1 MRSLCI
7 LVVVEQQALSD
18 FTILFI
24 FATSGMLILAGGI
37 VFFVLFYKKRML
49 EARLREQNLEVVYQ
63 QKMMEAA
70 LESQES
76 ERKRV
81 AADLHD
87 GIGAM
92 LSAVRMNLGTLART
106 ESVNAETIQPVKT
119 MLDETIE
126 SVRKISR
133 DLLPSTLEKFG
144 LNVALKEMC
153 ERFQSLTEAGI
164 TYTEHGEAVPMEK
177 SREIFVFRIVQELI
191 NNALK
196 HAHASAI
203 SVQVTWDSQLTIVV
217 TDNGKGFSPDVQP
230 KGLGLFNMQ
239 NRARVLHG
247 TFIIESNTSSGT
259 KATLT
264 VPLA

>member
-1 MRSLCI
+1 
-7 LVVVEQQALSD
+7 
-18 FTILFI
+18 
-24 FATSGMLILAGGI
+24 
-37 VFFVLFYKKRML
+37 ML
-49 EARLREQNLEVVYQ
+49 EARLREQHMEVVYQ

-70 LESQES
+70 LESQEN

-92 LSAVRMNLGTLART
+92 LSAIRMNLSTLART
-106 ESVNAETIQPVKT
+106 DSVNAETVQPVKT

-144 LNVALKEMC
+144 LTVALKEMC
-153 ERFQSLTEAGI
+153 ERFKSLTEVDI
-164 TYTEHGEAVPMEK
+164 RYTEEGEAVDLEK
-177 SREIFVFRIVQELI
+177 AREILVFRIVQELI

-196 HAHASAI
+196 HARASAVTVQVVWKDNLYI
-203 SVQVTWDSQLTIVV
+203 SVA
-217 TDNGKGFSPDVQP
+217 DNGKGFSLDHQP

-239 NRARVLHG
+239 NRARVLRAE
-247 TFIIESNTSSGT
+247 FVIEPNYPSGI

-264 VPLA
+264 VPVV

>member
-1 MRSLCI
+1 M
-7 LVVVEQQALSD
+7 EQQALSD

-24 FATSGMLILAGGI
+24 FVTSGMLILAGGI

-49 EARLREQNLEVVYQ
+49 EARLREQNLEVMYQ

-106 ESVNAETIQPVKT
+106 ESVSAETIQPVKT

-153 ERFQSLTEAGI
+153 ERFQSLTDAGI
-164 TYTEHGEAVPMEK
+164 TYAEQGEAVPMEK

-196 HAHASAI
+196 HANASAI
-203 SVQVTWDSQLTIVV
+203 SVQVSWGTQLTIVV
-217 TDNGKGFSPDVQP
+217 TDNGKGFSADEQP

>member
-1 MRSLCI
+1 
-7 LVVVEQQALSD
+7 VEQQALSD

-49 EARLREQNLEVVYQ
+49 EARLREQHMEVVYQ

-70 LESQES
+70 LESQEN
-76 ERKRV
+76 ERKRL

-92 LSAVRMNLGTLART
+92 LSAIRMNLGTLART
-106 ESVNAETIQPVKT
+106 ESVSAETVQPVKT

-144 LNVALKEMC
+144 LTVALKEMC
-153 ERFQSLTEAGI
+153 ERFKSLTAVDI
-164 TYTEHGEAVPMEK
+164 RYTEEGEAVDLEK
-177 SREIFVFRIVQELI
+177 TREILVFRIVQELI

-203 SVQVTWDSQLTIVV
+203 AVQVIWKGNLQISVA
-217 TDNGKGFSPDVQP
+217 DNGKGFSLDHQP

-239 NRARVLHG
+239 NRARVLRAE
-247 TFIIESNTSSGT
+247 FVIEPNHPSGI

-264 VPLA
+264 VPV

>member
-1 MRSLCI
+1 
-7 LVVVEQQALSD
+7 VEQQALSD

>member
-1 MRSLCI
+1 MRLLCI

-18 FTILFI
+18 FTVLFI

-49 EARLREQNLEVVYQ
+49 EARLREQHMEVTYQ

-87 GIGAM
+87 GVGAM
-92 LSAVRMNLGTLART
+92 LSAIRMNLSTLART
-106 ESVNAETIQPVKT
+106 ESVSTETVQPVKT

-144 LNVALKEMC
+144 LSVALKEMC

-164 TYTEHGEAVPMEK
+164 TFNEEGEAMAMEK
-177 SREIFVFRIVQELI
+177 SREILVFRIVQELI

-196 HAHASAI
+196 HAQATAI
-203 SVQVTWDSQLTIVV
+203 AVRVNWGEQLEIVV
-217 TDNGKGFSPDVQP
+217 TDDGKGFSPDIQP

-247 TFIIESNTSSGT
+247 TFNITSNNPSGT

-264 VPLA
+264 VPLT

>member
-1 MRSLCI
+1 
-7 LVVVEQQALSD
+7 VEQQALSD
-18 FTILFI
+18 FTVLFI

-37 VFFVLFYKKRML
+37 VFFVLFYQKRML
-49 EARLREQNLEVVYQ
+49 EARLREQNLEVMYQ

-106 ESVNAETIQPVKT
+106 ESVSAETIQPVKT

-196 HAHASAI
+196 HANASAI
-203 SVQVTWDSQLTIVV
+203 SVQVTWGSQLTIVV
-217 TDNGKGFSPDVQP
+217 TDNGKGFSPNDQP

-247 TFIIESNTSSGT
+247 TFIIEPHKPSGT

-264 VPLA
+264 VPLT

>member
-1 MRSLCI
+1 
-7 LVVVEQQALSD
+7 
-18 FTILFI
+18 
-24 FATSGMLILAGGI
+24 
-37 VFFVLFYKKRML
+37 
-49 EARLREQNLEVVYQ
+49 
-63 QKMMEAA
+63 
-70 LESQES
+70 
-76 ERKRV
+76 
-81 AADLHD
+81 
-87 GIGAM
+87 
-92 LSAVRMNLGTLART
+92 
-106 ESVNAETIQPVKT
+106 
-119 MLDETIE
+119 
-126 SVRKISR
+126 
-133 DLLPSTLEKFG
+133 
-144 LNVALKEMC
+144 MC

-217 TDNGKGFSPDVQP
+217 TDNGKGFSADEQP